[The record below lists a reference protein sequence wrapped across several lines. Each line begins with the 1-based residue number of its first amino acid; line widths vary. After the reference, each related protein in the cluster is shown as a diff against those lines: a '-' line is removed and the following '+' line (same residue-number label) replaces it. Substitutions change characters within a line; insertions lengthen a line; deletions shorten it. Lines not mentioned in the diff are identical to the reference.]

1 METKAGNSQ
10 ITSTRKCEW
19 TDFFFFWNKTSWTWY
34 WTEKQEEEEKIRIK
48 YISIKRNCYNV
59 HFRLPALRV
68 VVIIEEKSI
77 KIEKIQIN
85 ENGQF

>member
-1 METKAGNSQ
+1 METKAGKSQ

-19 TDFFFFWNKTSWTWY
+19 TDFFFWNKTSWTWY
-34 WTEKQEEEEKIRIK
+34 WTEKQQEEEKIRIK